1 MLSRSRF
8 VIIGVVTLLLGLLI
22 AFPARV
28 ANHWFMPAG
37 VAISG
42 IDGTIWSGHALEGE
56 IGGIYV
62 RNLNW
67 QMHPWALFTG
77 ELAYSIEAD
86 AVPGFVNGN
95 VAIGIGG
102 SAALRDLTA
111 SVSLQSVQ
119 SIVGMPGLGG
129 TANLQFER
137 LVIEDGI
144 PVAADGTLEIANL
157 VAPLVQPAS
166 VGGFRA
172 EFLTQDSGILASVED
187 TDAVIELA
195 GSLTVSSDRAYQ
207 FIAQVAPKDTTPA
220 NLREQMRF
228 LGTPNERGQY
238 EMRLEGQL

>member
-1 MLSRSRF
+1 MLTRSRF

-22 AFPARV
+22 IFPARV
-28 ANHWFMPAG
+28 AHHWITPAG

-42 IDGTIWSGHALEGE
+42 IQGSIWHGHALEGE

-67 QMHPWALFTG
+67 RMQPWHLFTG
-77 ELAYSIEAD
+77 ELAYSVEAD
-86 AVPGFVNGN
+86 TVSGFVNGD

-102 SAALRDLTA
+102 SASLRNLTA
-111 SVSLQSVQ
+111 SLSLRSMQ
-119 SIVGMPGLGG
+119 SIVGMPGLDG

-137 LVIEDGI
+137 LVIENGI
-144 PVAADGTLEIANL
+144 PVAADGTLEVANL
-157 VAPLVQPAS
+157 LAPLIHRSS

-172 EFLTQDSGILASVED
+172 EFFTQDSGIVASVED
-187 TDAVIELA
+187 TDAVVELA
-195 GSLTVSSDRAYQ
+195 GSLSVSSDRTYQ
-207 FIAQVAPKDTTPA
+207 FLAQVAPKNTTPA

-238 EMRLEGQL
+238 ELRLEGQL

>member
-1 MLSRSRF
+1 MLTRSRF
-8 VIIGVVTLLLGLLI
+8 VIIGVITLLLGLLI
-22 AFPARV
+22 VFPARV
-28 ANHWFMPAG
+28 AHYWFTPAS

-42 IDGTIWSGHALEGE
+42 IQGSIWRGHALEGE

-67 QMHPWALFTG
+67 RMQPWALFTG

-86 AVPGFVNGN
+86 TVSGFINGDA
-95 VAIGIGG
+95 AIGIGG
-102 SAALRDLTA
+102 SAALRNFTA
-111 SVSLQSVQ
+111 SLSLQSMQ

-137 LVIEDGI
+137 LVFEDGI
-144 PVAADGTLEIANL
+144 PVAAEGTLEIANL
-157 VAPLVQPAS
+157 LAPLIHRSS

-172 EFLTQDSGILASVED
+172 EFFTQESGIIASVED
-187 TDAVIELA
+187 TDAVVELA
-195 GSLTVSSDRAYQ
+195 GSLSVSSDRTYQ

-238 EMRLEGQL
+238 DLRLEGQL

>member
-1 MLSRSRF
+1 MLTRSRF
-8 VIIGVVTLLLGLLI
+8 VIIGVITLLLGLIIL
-22 AFPARV
+22 FPARV
-28 ANHWFMPAG
+28 AHHWFTPAG

-42 IDGTIWSGHALEGE
+42 IQGSIWRGHALEGE

-67 QMHPWALFTG
+67 RMQRWQLFTG

-86 AVPGFVNGN
+86 AASGFVNGE

-102 SAALRDLTA
+102 SASLRNLTA
-111 SVSLQSVQ
+111 SLSLASIQ
-119 SIVGMPGLGG
+119 SIVGMPGLDG

-137 LVIEDGI
+137 LVFENGI

-157 VAPLVQPAS
+157 LAPLIHRSS

-172 EFLTQDSGILASVED
+172 EFFTQESGVIASVED
-187 TDAVIELA
+187 TDAVVELA
-195 GSLTVSSDRAYQ
+195 GSLTVSPDRTYQ
-207 FIAQVAPKDTTPA
+207 FLAQVAPKSTTPA

-238 EMRLEGQL
+238 ELRLEGQL

>member
-1 MLSRSRF
+1 MLTRSRF

-22 AFPARV
+22 IFPARV
-28 ANHWFMPAG
+28 AHHWIMPAG

-42 IDGTIWSGHALEGE
+42 IQGSIWHGHALEGE

-67 QMHPWALFTG
+67 RMQPWHLFTG
-77 ELAYSIEAD
+77 ELAYSVEAD
-86 AVPGFVNGN
+86 TVSGFVNGD

-102 SAALRDLTA
+102 SASLRNLTA
-111 SVSLQSVQ
+111 SLSLRSMQ
-119 SIVGMPGLGG
+119 SIVGMPGLDG

-137 LVIEDGI
+137 LVLENGI
-144 PVAADGTLEIANL
+144 PVAADGTLEVANL
-157 VAPLVQPAS
+157 LAPLIHRSS

-172 EFLTQDSGILASVED
+172 EFFTQDSGIVASVED
-187 TDAVIELA
+187 TDAVVELA
-195 GSLTVSSDRAYQ
+195 GSLSVSSDRTYQ
-207 FIAQVAPKDTTPA
+207 FLAQVAPKNTTPE

-238 EMRLEGQL
+238 ELRLEGQL